1 MANQVTV
8 LGLEGDTLRGVRL
21 EAAGEDFA
29 RASAE
34 AWPLAA
40 QGTDEEGAPDGGEQ
54 AAEAEEAPAA
64 GTVVEE
70 DKPLA
75 RAFRAA
81 AVAFGTREFVLS
93 LPLSKLLVKTV
104 RLPVEAR
111 DDLLGAAQLE
121 LDGISPFPD
130 EVLTPGVEV
139 VAETDKELV
148 VLVAALPEAA
158 AAEVGAAL
166 AAAKVHVLRT
176 DATALGWLRGLWP
189 QICAR
194 ADAARRIVLLD
205 LDGGWDLAVL
215 DEGAPTF
222 LRGIGAVAGP
232 AELGREVMLSLLALD
247 GGRRDGDEVVVCAR
261 RGPDAAVLERLA
273 DFGPVRTVL
282 VEDDFAGVEGSAR
295 RVVEGPA
302 LDVTP
307 AAWVEARTECRFRR
321 KLIAGLAV
329 AGGVWLALM
338 AVLFG
343 VDTAYDLLAG
353 HQKALQ
359 RERRHA
365 VAFREVADMTN
376 RVALIE
382 RYADHA
388 HGALEVLKT
397 VSDCLP
403 PSEEMA
409 FRTFQ
414 YRRGESVRVNGSAAE
429 REDLRSFTER
439 LEAAAFDDGEETP
452 VFAKVQQSGGETQ
465 TKKGVRFAIEC
476 FFHGDD
482 GEVSGGRGR

>member
-1 MANQVTV
+1 MAKQVTV
-8 LGLEGDTLRGVRL
+8 FGVEGGTLRGVRL
-21 EAAGEDFA
+21 DAAGEDFA

-40 QGTDEEGAPDGGEQ
+40 PAPPDD
-54 AAEAEEAPAA
+54 AA
-64 GTVVEE
+64 GDAALDADAPPPDAAVVEE
-70 DKPLA
+70 DRPLA
-75 RAFRAA
+75 RALRAA
-81 AVAFGTREFVLS
+81 AVAFGTREVVLS
-93 LPLSKLLVKTV
+93 LPLAKMLVRVV

-111 DDLLGAAQLE
+111 EDLLGAAQLE

-130 EVLTPGVEV
+130 EALTPGVEV

-148 VLVAALPEAA
+148 ALVAALPEAA
-158 AAEVGAAL
+158 SAEVGAAL

-205 LDGGWDLAVL
+205 LDGGWDLVIL
-215 DEGAPTF
+215 DNGAPTF

-247 GGRRDGDEVVVCAR
+247 GGRGDEVVVCAR
-261 RGPDAAVLERLA
+261 RAPDAALLERLA

-282 VEDDFAGVEGSAR
+282 VEDDFAGVEGTAR
-295 RVVEGPA
+295 RAVEGAA

-307 AAWVEARTECRFRR
+307 AAWVEARTENRFRR
-321 KLIAGLAV
+321 RLFAGLAV

-338 AVLFG
+338 GVLFG

-365 VAFREVADMTN
+365 AAFREVADMTN

-403 PSEEMA
+403 ASEEMA

-414 YRRGESVRVNGSAAE
+414 YRRGESVRVNGSAPE

-439 LEAAAFDDGEETP
+439 LEAATFDDGEETP

-476 FFHGDD
+476 FFHGEDED
-482 GEVSGGRGR
+482 ANGRRGR

>member
-1 MANQVTV
+1 MAKQVTV

-21 EAAGEDFA
+21 DAAGEDFV
-29 RASAE
+29 RGSAE

-40 QGTDEEGAPDGGEQ
+40 PVAADGGAPGDGEIG
-54 AAEAEEAPAA
+54 AAPTAE
-64 GTVVEE
+64 TVVEE

-75 RAFRAA
+75 RALRAA
-81 AVAFGTREFVLS
+81 ATAFGTREFVLS

-111 DDLLGAAQLE
+111 EDLLGAAQLE

-130 EVLTPGVEV
+130 EALTPGVEV

-158 AAEVGAAL
+158 SAEVSAAL

-189 QICAR
+189 QLCATPR
-194 ADAARRIVLLD
+194 VARRIILLD
-205 LDGGWDLAVL
+205 LDGGWDLVVL

-222 LRGIGAVAGP
+222 LRGIGSVAGP

-247 GGRRDGDEVVVCAR
+247 GGRGDGDEVVVCAR
-261 RGPDAAVLERLA
+261 RAPDAAVLEKLA
-273 DFGPVRTVL
+273 DFGPVRTVV

-295 RVVEGPA
+295 RVVEGSA

-307 AAWVEARTECRFRR
+307 AAWAEARTENRFRR
-321 KLIAGLAV
+321 KLFAGLAV

-343 VDTAYDLLAG
+343 VDTAYDLLAD
-353 HQKALQ
+353 HQKSLQ
-359 RERRHA
+359 RDRRHA
-365 VAFREVADMTN
+365 AAFREVADMTN

-414 YRRGESVRVNGSAAE
+414 YRRDESVRVNGSAAA

-439 LEAAAFDDGEETP
+439 LEAATFEDDDETP

-476 FFHGDD
+476 FFHGED
-482 GEVSGGRGR
+482 EEASGRRGK

>member
-1 MANQVTV
+1 MAKQVTV
-8 LGLEGDTLRGVRL
+8 FGVEGGTLQGVRL
-21 EAAGEDFA
+21 DAAGEDFA

-40 QGTDEEGAPDGGEQ
+40 PAPPDD
-54 AAEAEEAPAA
+54 AA
-64 GTVVEE
+64 GDAALDADAPPPSDAAVVEE
-70 DKPLA
+70 DRPLA
-75 RAFRAA
+75 RALRAA
-81 AVAFGTREFVLS
+81 AAAFGTREVVLS
-93 LPLSKLLVKTV
+93 LPLAKMLVRVV
-104 RLPVEAR
+104 RLPGVAR
-111 DDLLGAAQLE
+111 EDLLGAAQLE

-130 EVLTPGVEV
+130 EALTPGVEV

-148 VLVAALPEAA
+148 ALVAALPEAA
-158 AAEVGAAL
+158 SAEVGAAL

-205 LDGGWDLAVL
+205 LDGGWDLVVL
-215 DEGAPTF
+215 DNGAPTF

-247 GGRRDGDEVVVCAR
+247 GGRGDEVVVCAR
-261 RGPDAAVLERLA
+261 RAPDAALLERLA
-273 DFGPVRTVL
+273 DFGPVRIVL
-282 VEDDFAGVEGSAR
+282 VEDDFAGVEGTAR
-295 RVVEGPA
+295 RAVEGAA

-307 AAWVEARTECRFRR
+307 AAWVEARTENRFRR
-321 KLIAGLAV
+321 RLFAGLAV

-338 AVLFG
+338 GVLFG

-353 HQKALQ
+353 RQKALQ

-365 VAFREVADMTN
+365 AAFREVADMTN

-482 GEVSGGRGR
+482 GEASGGRGR

>member
-1 MANQVTV
+1 MAKQVTV
-8 LGLEGDTLRGVRL
+8 FGVEGGTLRGVRL
-21 EAAGEDFA
+21 DAAGEDFA

-40 QGTDEEGAPDGGEQ
+40 PAPPDD
-54 AAEAEEAPAA
+54 AA
-64 GTVVEE
+64 GDAALDADAPPPSDAAVVEE
-70 DKPLA
+70 DRPLA
-75 RAFRAA
+75 RALRAA
-81 AVAFGTREFVLS
+81 AAAFGTREVVLS
-93 LPLSKLLVKTV
+93 LPLAKMLVRVV

-111 DDLLGAAQLE
+111 EDLLGAAQLE

-130 EVLTPGVEV
+130 EALTPGVEV

-148 VLVAALPEAA
+148 ALVAALPEAA
-158 AAEVGAAL
+158 SAEVGAAL

-176 DATALGWLRGLWP
+176 DATALGWLRGLWL

-205 LDGGWDLAVL
+205 LDGGWDLVVL
-215 DEGAPTF
+215 DNGAPTF

-247 GGRRDGDEVVVCAR
+247 GGRGDEVVVCAR
-261 RGPDAAVLERLA
+261 RAPDAALLERLA

-282 VEDDFAGVEGSAR
+282 VEDDFAGVEGTAR
-295 RVVEGPA
+295 RAVEGAA

-307 AAWVEARTECRFRR
+307 AAWVEARTENRFRR
-321 KLIAGLAV
+321 RLFTGLAV

-338 AVLFG
+338 GVLFG

-353 HQKALQ
+353 RQKALQ

-365 VAFREVADMTN
+365 AAFREVADMTN

-403 PSEEMA
+403 ASEEMA

-414 YRRGESVRVNGSAAE
+414 YRRGESVRVNGSAPE

-439 LEAAAFDDGEETP
+439 LEAATFDDGEETP

-476 FFHGDD
+476 FFHGEDED
-482 GEVSGGRGR
+482 ANGRRGR

>member
-1 MANQVTV
+1 MAKQVTV
-8 LGLEGDTLRGVRL
+8 FGVEGGTLRGVRL
-21 EAAGEDFA
+21 DAAGEDFA

-40 QGTDEEGAPDGGEQ
+40 PAPPDD
-54 AAEAEEAPAA
+54 AA
-64 GTVVEE
+64 GDAALDADAPPPDAAVVEE
-70 DKPLA
+70 DRPLA
-75 RAFRAA
+75 RALRAA
-81 AVAFGTREFVLS
+81 AVAFGTREVVLS
-93 LPLSKLLVKTV
+93 LPLAKMLVRVV

-111 DDLLGAAQLE
+111 EDLLGAAQLE

-130 EVLTPGVEV
+130 EALTPGVEV

-148 VLVAALPEAA
+148 ALVAALPEAA
-158 AAEVGAAL
+158 SAEVGAAL

-205 LDGGWDLAVL
+205 LDGGWDLVVL
-215 DEGAPTF
+215 DNGAPTF

-247 GGRRDGDEVVVCAR
+247 GGRGDEVVVCAR
-261 RGPDAAVLERLA
+261 RAPDAALLERLA

-282 VEDDFAGVEGSAR
+282 VEDDFAGVEGTAR
-295 RVVEGPA
+295 RAVEGA
-302 LDVTP
+302 TLDVTP
-307 AAWVEARTECRFRR
+307 AAWVEARTENRFRR
-321 KLIAGLAV
+321 RLFAGLAV

-338 AVLFG
+338 GVLFG

-353 HQKALQ
+353 RQKALQ

-365 VAFREVADMTN
+365 AAFREVADMTN

-403 PSEEMA
+403 ASEEMA

-414 YRRGESVRVNGSAAE
+414 YRRGESVRVNGSAPE

-439 LEAAAFDDGEETP
+439 LEAATFDDGEETP

-476 FFHGDD
+476 FFHGEDED
-482 GEVSGGRGR
+482 ANGRRGR

>member
-1 MANQVTV
+1 MAKQVTV

-21 EAAGEDFA
+21 DAAGEDFV
-29 RASAE
+29 RGSAE
-34 AWPLAA
+34 AWPLVAPEPA
-40 QGTDEEGAPDGGEQ
+40 DEGVPGDGE
-54 AAEAEEAPAA
+54 AEAEPAA
-64 GTVVEE
+64 ETVVEE

-81 AVAFGTREFVLS
+81 AMAFGTREFVLS

-130 EVLTPGVEV
+130 EALTPGVEV

-158 AAEVGAAL
+158 SAEVSAAL

-189 QICAR
+189 QLCATLHV
-194 ADAARRIVLLD
+194 ARRIILLN
-205 LDGGWDLAVL
+205 LDGGWDLVVL

-222 LRGIGAVAGP
+222 LRGIGSVAGP

-247 GGRRDGDEVVVCAR
+247 GGRGDGDEVVVCAR
-261 RGPDAAVLERLA
+261 GEPDAAVLAKLA
-273 DFGPVRTVL
+273 DFGPVRTV
-282 VEDDFAGVEGSAR
+282 VAGDDFAGVEGSAR
-295 RVVEGPA
+295 RVVEGSA

-307 AAWVEARTECRFRR
+307 AAWVEARTENRFRR
-321 KLIAGLAV
+321 KLFAGLAV

-343 VDTAYDLLAG
+343 VDTAYDLLAD
-353 HQKALQ
+353 HQKSLQ
-359 RERRHA
+359 RDRRHA
-365 VAFREVADMTN
+365 AAFREVADMTN

-414 YRRGESVRVNGSAAE
+414 YRRDESVRVNGSAAA

-439 LEAAAFDDGEETP
+439 LEAATFEDDDETP

-476 FFHGDD
+476 FFHGED
-482 GEVSGGRGR
+482 EETSRRRGR

>member
-1 MANQVTV
+1 MAKQVTV
-8 LGLEGDTLRGVRL
+8 LGLEGDALRGVRL
-21 EAAGEDFA
+21 DAAKDGFV
-29 RASAE
+29 RAAAE

-40 QGTDEEGAPDGGEQ
+40 PADDGPADAADDAPD
-54 AAEAEEAPAA
+54 EA
-64 GTVVEE
+64 VVEA
-70 DKPLA
+70 DRPLA
-75 RAFRAA
+75 RALRAA
-81 AVAFGTREFVLS
+81 AAAFGTREVVLS
-93 LPLSKLLVKTV
+93 LPLSQLLVKTV

-111 DDLLGAAQLE
+111 DDLLSAAQLA

-139 VAETDKELV
+139 VAETDAALV

-158 AAEVGAAL
+158 AAETRAAL
-166 AAAKVHVLRT
+166 DAAQVHVLRT

-194 ADAARRIVLLD
+194 ADAARRLVLLN
-205 LDGGWDLAVL
+205 LDGGWDLVVL

-222 LRGIGAVAGP
+222 VRGLGGVSRP
-232 AELGREVMLSLLALD
+232 AELGREVTLSLLALD
-247 GGRRDGDEVVVCAR
+247 GGACAAVDEVVVCSRAE
-261 RGPDAAVLERLA
+261 PDAAALARLA
-273 DFGPVRTVL
+273 AFGPVRAVC
-282 VEDDFAGVEGSAR
+282 VEDDFAGVEGAAR
-295 RVVEGPA
+295 RAAEGAA

-307 AAWVEARTECRFRR
+307 ASWREARTESRFRR
-321 KLIAGLAV
+321 RLLAALAV
-329 AGGVWLALM
+329 AGGAWLALM

-343 VDTAYDLLAG
+343 VDAAYDLLAG
-353 HQKALQ
+353 RQKSLQ

-365 VAFREVADMTN
+365 AAFRAVADMTN

-382 RYADHA
+382 RYADRA

-439 LEAAAFDDGEETP
+439 LEAATFADDEETP

-476 FFHGDD
+476 FFQAD
-482 GEVSGGRGR
+482 GEEAR

>member
-1 MANQVTV
+1 MAKQVTV
-8 LGLEGDTLRGVRL
+8 FGVEGGTLRGVRL
-21 EAAGEDFA
+21 DAAGEDFA

-40 QGTDEEGAPDGGEQ
+40 PAPPDD
-54 AAEAEEAPAA
+54 AA
-64 GTVVEE
+64 GDAALDADAPPPDAAVVEE
-70 DKPLA
+70 DRPLA
-75 RAFRAA
+75 RALRAA
-81 AVAFGTREFVLS
+81 AVAFGTREVVLS
-93 LPLSKLLVKTV
+93 LPLAKMLVRVV

-111 DDLLGAAQLE
+111 EDLLGAAQLE

-130 EVLTPGVEV
+130 EALTPGVEV

-148 VLVAALPEAA
+148 ALVAALPEAA
-158 AAEVGAAL
+158 SAEVGTAL

-205 LDGGWDLAVL
+205 LDGGWDLVIL
-215 DEGAPTF
+215 DNGAPTF

-247 GGRRDGDEVVVCAR
+247 GGRGDEVVVCAR
-261 RGPDAAVLERLA
+261 RAPDAALLERLA

-282 VEDDFAGVEGSAR
+282 VEDDFAGVEGTAR
-295 RVVEGPA
+295 RAVEGAA

-307 AAWVEARTECRFRR
+307 AAWVEARTENRFRR
-321 KLIAGLAV
+321 RLFTGLAV

-338 AVLFG
+338 GVLFG

-353 HQKALQ
+353 RQKALQ

-365 VAFREVADMTN
+365 AAFREVADMTN

-403 PSEEMA
+403 ASEEMA

-414 YRRGESVRVNGSAAE
+414 YRRGESVRVNGSAPE

-439 LEAAAFDDGEETP
+439 LEAATFDDGEETP

-476 FFHGDD
+476 FFHGEDED
-482 GEVSGGRGR
+482 ANGRRGR

>member
-1 MANQVTV
+1 M
-8 LGLEGDTLRGVRL
+8 
-21 EAAGEDFA
+21 
-29 RASAE
+29 
-34 AWPLAA
+34 
-40 QGTDEEGAPDGGEQ
+40 
-54 AAEAEEAPAA
+54 
-64 GTVVEE
+64 
-70 DKPLA
+70 
-75 RAFRAA
+75 
-81 AVAFGTREFVLS
+81 
-93 LPLSKLLVKTV
+93 
-104 RLPVEAR
+104 
-111 DDLLGAAQLE
+111 
-121 LDGISPFPD
+121 
-130 EVLTPGVEV
+130 
-139 VAETDKELV
+139 
-148 VLVAALPEAA
+148 
-158 AAEVGAAL
+158 
-166 AAAKVHVLRT
+166 
-176 DATALGWLRGLWP
+176 
-189 QICAR
+189 
-194 ADAARRIVLLD
+194 
-205 LDGGWDLAVL
+205 
-215 DEGAPTF
+215 
-222 LRGIGAVAGP
+222 
-232 AELGREVMLSLLALD
+232 
-247 GGRRDGDEVVVCAR
+247 
-261 RGPDAAVLERLA
+261 
-273 DFGPVRTVL
+273 
-282 VEDDFAGVEGSAR
+282 
-295 RVVEGPA
+295 
-302 LDVTP
+302 
-307 AAWVEARTECRFRR
+307 EARTENRFRR

-365 VAFREVADMTN
+365 AAFREVADMTN

-482 GEVSGGRGR
+482 GEASGGRGR

>member
-1 MANQVTV
+1 M
-8 LGLEGDTLRGVRL
+8 E
-21 EAAGEDFA
+21 
-29 RASAE
+29 
-34 AWPLAA
+34 
-40 QGTDEEGAPDGGEQ
+40 
-54 AAEAEEAPAA
+54 
-64 GTVVEE
+64 
-70 DKPLA
+70 
-75 RAFRAA
+75 
-81 AVAFGTREFVLS
+81 
-93 LPLSKLLVKTV
+93 
-104 RLPVEAR
+104 
-111 DDLLGAAQLE
+111 
-121 LDGISPFPD
+121 
-130 EVLTPGVEV
+130 
-139 VAETDKELV
+139 
-148 VLVAALPEAA
+148 
-158 AAEVGAAL
+158 
-166 AAAKVHVLRT
+166 
-176 DATALGWLRGLWP
+176 
-189 QICAR
+189 
-194 ADAARRIVLLD
+194 
-205 LDGGWDLAVL
+205 
-215 DEGAPTF
+215 
-222 LRGIGAVAGP
+222 
-232 AELGREVMLSLLALD
+232 
-247 GGRRDGDEVVVCAR
+247 
-261 RGPDAAVLERLA
+261 
-273 DFGPVRTVL
+273 GPV
-282 VEDDFAGVEGSAR
+282 
-295 RVVEGPA
+295 

-365 VAFREVADMTN
+365 AAFREVADMTN

-403 PSEEMA
+403 ASEEMA

-439 LEAAAFDDGEETP
+439 LEAAAFDDSEETP

-482 GEVSGGRGR
+482 GEASGGRGR

>member
-1 MANQVTV
+1 MAKQVTV
-8 LGLEGDTLRGVRL
+8 LGLEGDMLRGVRL
-21 EAAGEDFA
+21 DLVGDGFA
-29 RASAE
+29 RGIEE
-34 AWPLAA
+34 AWPLV
-40 QGTDEEGAPDGGEQ
+40 EQ
-54 AAEAEEAPAA
+54 EPPEAAAESADSPVEAE
-64 GTVVEE
+64 GDVVATGEVVVE

-75 RAFRAA
+75 RALRAA
-81 AVAFGTREFVLS
+81 AKAFGTNEVVLS
-93 LPLSKLLVKTV
+93 LPLSKYLVKTV
-104 RLPVEAR
+104 RLPAEAR
-111 DDLLGAAQLE
+111 EDVLGAAQLE

-130 EVLTPGVEV
+130 EVLTPGAEI
-139 VAETDKELV
+139 VAETDSEV
-148 VLVAALPEAA
+148 VAVMAALPDAA
-158 AAEVGAAL
+158 SNEISEAL

-205 LDGGWDLAVL
+205 LDGGWDLAVI

-261 RGPDAAVLERLA
+261 RGPDPAVLERLA

-295 RVVEGPA
+295 RVVEGPV

-365 VAFREVADMTN
+365 AAFREVADMTN

-403 PSEEMA
+403 ASEEMA

-482 GEVSGGRGR
+482 GEASGGRGR

>member
-1 MANQVTV
+1 MAKQVTV

-21 EAAGEDFA
+21 DAAGEDFA
-29 RASAE
+29 RGSAE
-34 AWPLAA
+34 AWPLVAPEPA
-40 QGTDEEGAPDGGEQ
+40 DEGAPGDE
-54 AAEAEEAPAA
+54 EAEETSPA

-81 AVAFGTREFVLS
+81 ATAFGTREFVLS

-158 AAEVGAAL
+158 SAEVGAAL

-189 QICAR
+189 QLCATPHV
-194 ADAARRIVLLD
+194 ARRIVLLD
-205 LDGGWDLAVL
+205 LDGGWDLVVL

-222 LRGIGAVAGP
+222 LRGIGSVAGP

-247 GGRRDGDEVVVCAR
+247 GGRGDGDEVVVCAR
-261 RGPDAAVLERLA
+261 REPDAAVLAKLA
-273 DFGPVRTVL
+273 DFGSVRTVL
-282 VEDDFAGVEGSAR
+282 VADDFAGVEGSAR
-295 RVVEGPA
+295 RVVEGSA

-307 AAWVEARTECRFRR
+307 AAWVEARTENRFRR
-321 KLIAGLAV
+321 KLFAGLAV

-343 VDTAYDLLAG
+343 VDTAYDLLAD
-353 HQKALQ
+353 HQKSLQ
-359 RERRHA
+359 RDRRHA
-365 VAFREVADMTN
+365 AAFREVADMTN
-376 RVALIE
+376 CVALIE

-414 YRRGESVRVNGSAAE
+414 YRRDESVRVNGSAAE

-439 LEAAAFDDGEETP
+439 LEAATFEDDEGTP

-476 FFHGDD
+476 FFHGED
-482 GEVSGGRGR
+482 EEASGRRGK

>member
-1 MANQVTV
+1 MAKQVTV
-8 LGLEGDTLRGVRL
+8 FGVEGGTLRGVRL
-21 EAAGEDFA
+21 DAAGEDFA

-40 QGTDEEGAPDGGEQ
+40 PAPPDD
-54 AAEAEEAPAA
+54 AA
-64 GTVVEE
+64 GDAALDADAPPSDAAVVEE
-70 DKPLA
+70 DRPLA
-75 RAFRAA
+75 RALRAA
-81 AVAFGTREFVLS
+81 AVAFGTREVVLS
-93 LPLSKLLVKTV
+93 LPLAKMLVRVV

-111 DDLLGAAQLE
+111 EDLLGAAQLE

-130 EVLTPGVEV
+130 EALTPGVEV

-148 VLVAALPEAA
+148 ALVAALPEAA
-158 AAEVGAAL
+158 SAEVGAAL

-205 LDGGWDLAVL
+205 LDGGWDLVVL
-215 DEGAPTF
+215 DNGAPTF

-247 GGRRDGDEVVVCAR
+247 GGRGDEVVVCAR
-261 RGPDAAVLERLA
+261 RAPDAALLERLA

-282 VEDDFAGVEGSAR
+282 VEDDFAGVEGTAR
-295 RVVEGPA
+295 RAVEGAA

-307 AAWVEARTECRFRR
+307 AAWVEARTENRFRR
-321 KLIAGLAV
+321 RLFTGLAV

-338 AVLFG
+338 GVLFG

-353 HQKALQ
+353 RQKALQ

-365 VAFREVADMTN
+365 AAFREVADMTN

-403 PSEEMA
+403 ASEEMA

-414 YRRGESVRVNGSAAE
+414 YRRGESVRVNGSAPE

-439 LEAAAFDDGEETP
+439 LEAATFDDGEETP

-476 FFHGDD
+476 FFHGEDEDAD
-482 GEVSGGRGR
+482 GRRGR